1 MLLNKTREDEE
12 RYSSGDLIGK
22 YGLEKYFEK
31 DLRGIDGGKE
41 IEVDALG
48 RKIRMVN
55 WIPPYPGDK
64 LKVSIDTSAKGA
76 AYRRRRGYTRARP
89 SCSPEG
95 PTGTGRRRATAA

>member
-55 WIPPYPGDK
+55 WIPPYPGNNMK
-64 LKVSIDTSAKGA
+64 LSIDIKSQVAAWAALGDNVGA
-76 AYRRRRGYTRARP
+76 RGAV
-89 SCSPEG
+89 G
-95 PTGTGRRRATAA
+95 PKTGTGAP